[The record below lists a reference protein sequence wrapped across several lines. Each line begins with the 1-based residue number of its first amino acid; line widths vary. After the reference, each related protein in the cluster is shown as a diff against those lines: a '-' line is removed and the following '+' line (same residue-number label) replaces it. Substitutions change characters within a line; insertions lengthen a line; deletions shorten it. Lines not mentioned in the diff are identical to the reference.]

1 MSTTAALEE
10 LQERLGYRF
19 ADTGLLLEALTHPSV
34 LPEARGDAP
43 HGYQRLEFL
52 GDRVLGLVIADWLLE
67 LHGDEP
73 EGALS
78 RRSTGLVRREALVD
92 VARRIGLGD
101 HVRLSQAE
109 RQQGGRAKQAILA
122 DVAEALVGAI
132 FRDGGLP
139 VADAFVRTWWAPLM
153 ATSQTPPQD
162 AKTALQ
168 EWAQGRGLP
177 LPAYRVVARTGA
189 DHAPRFTVEVAV
201 EGAGEAE
208 GEAGSKRAAE
218 RLAAAALLARLVP
231 E

>member
-92 VARRIGLGD
+92 A
-101 HVRLSQAE
+101 
-109 RQQGGRAKQAILA
+109 
-122 DVAEALVGAI
+122 
-132 FRDGGLP
+132 
-139 VADAFVRTWWAPLM
+139 AF
-153 ATSQTPPQD
+153 
-162 AKTALQ
+162 
-168 EWAQGRGLP
+168 
-177 LPAYRVVARTGA
+177 
-189 DHAPRFTVEVAV
+189 
-201 EGAGEAE
+201 
-208 GEAGSKRAAE
+208 EAGSRDNITAIVVDV
-218 RLAAAALLARLVP
+218 ARGQR
-231 E
+231 

>member
-1 MSTTAALEE
+1 MSTAAALEG

-19 ADTGLLLEALTHPSV
+19 ADTGVLLEALTHPSV

-52 GDRVLGLVIADWLLE
+52 GDRVLGLVIAHWLLE

-92 VARRIGLGD
+92 VARRIGLGE

-132 FRDGGLP
+132 FRDGGLAP
-139 VADAFVRTWWAPLM
+139 ADAFVRGWWAPLM
-153 ATSQTPPQD
+153 ASSETPPLD

-177 LPAYRVVARTGA
+177 LPAYRVVDRTGA
-189 DHAPRFTVEVAV
+189 DHAPRFTVEVTV
-201 EGAGEAE
+201 DGAGDAQ

-218 RLAAAALLARLVP
+218 RLAAAALLARLEVQ
-231 E
+231 